1 MSFFLAFITGTS
13 VLALRFVDSE
23 EWIFAFLV
31 QNRHFSTHFMLNYLQ
46 MSFFFCNFAAESSKG
61 EDFMSVQ
68 KHSLAKK
75 QLLSKQLYDSGYL
88 WSYKAIGDDAVL
100 TDEELILNG
109 LSHLEFEDMSMLFE
123 AFPYRQIKQVWQQ
136 RMLPYPDYYGVLNLL
151 LAALFFH
158 IKSPKKYTAKYVA

>member
-1 MSFFLAFITGTS
+1 MS
-13 VLALRFVDSE
+13 AL
-23 EWIFAFLV
+23 
-31 QNRHFSTHFMLNYLQ
+31 
-46 MSFFFCNFAAESSKG
+46 
-61 EDFMSVQ
+61 

-75 QLLSKQLYDSGYL
+75 QLLSKQLLDSGYL
-88 WSYKAIGDDAVL
+88 WSYKATSDNAVL
-100 TDEELILNG
+100 PDEELIMNSLT
-109 LSHLEFEDMSMLFE
+109 HLEFEDMFMLFE